1 MLLEGTRGS
10 RPSLS
15 WMEIVVFS
23 SVLSA
28 ASKSSSELLHEL
40 GAEDKAARRAGGR
53 QIQVMLLKSTRGS
66 RPSLSWVK
74 IVVFA
79 SALSAAS
86 KAVPSCCMSSAL
98 KTKLQEEQAE
108 DKSR

>member
-1 MLLEGTRGS
+1 MLLESTHGS

-23 SVLSA
+23 
-28 ASKSSSELLHEL
+28 
-40 GAEDKAARRAGGR
+40 
-53 QIQVMLLKSTRGS
+53 I
-66 RPSLSWVK
+66 
-74 IVVFA
+74 
-79 SALSAAS
+79 ALSAAS